1 LCLRSQQ
8 YDYRRRVRT
17 HLEDSDA
24 QRDGDA
30 SSAAA
35 AELWSCSDKRNR
47 ITEWQR
53 NMEQRGIRML
63 WHHRQLIRKHRATRT
78 TMVILMFPHFL
89 SRQTRLLGLVG
100 QPVTSLTQLVMWID
114 LLEFALHVHD
124 CIDTHSAPAFSSVVP
139 ATTLLQHS
147 YHN

>member
-1 LCLRSQQ
+1 M
-8 YDYRRRVRT
+8 

-30 SSAAA
+30 SSSAA
-35 AELWSCSDKRNR
+35 AESCSCSDKRNR

-78 TMVILMFPHFL
+78 TIVILMFPHFL
-89 SRQTRLLGLVG
+89 SRLLGLVG

-114 LLEFALHVHD
+114 LLEFALHD
-124 CIDTHSAPAFSSVVP
+124 CIYAIINHDFRQAFSRILLSRTRNNVAPAFIP
-139 ATTLLQHS
+139 
-147 YHN
+147 